1 MKTWKNT
8 GGDGA
13 VGMNRSRTHVQSMRS
28 LYTQRLGRS
37 DFEALTLKNLC
48 VLQQTTGELKSFRC
62 VKS

>member
-1 MKTWKNT
+1 MKTWKTT
-8 GGDGA
+8 GGGGA
-13 VGMNRSRTHVQSMRS
+13 VGMNGSTTHVQSMRS
-28 LYTQRLGRS
+28 LDTHRLGRS